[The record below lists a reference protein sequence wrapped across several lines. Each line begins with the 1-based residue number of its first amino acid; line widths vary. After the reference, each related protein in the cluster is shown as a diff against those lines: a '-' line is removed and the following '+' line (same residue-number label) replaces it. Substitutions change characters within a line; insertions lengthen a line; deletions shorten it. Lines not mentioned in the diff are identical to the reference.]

1 MDMYQKREM
10 RKNKKKNEDK
20 ESLPSTSINWFPGH
34 MVKAQNEIKNNLKLI
49 DVVVEILDARVPIA
63 SHNKLMDELAKDK
76 KRIVVL
82 NKSDLA
88 DKVELAKW
96 EEYYKN
102 RGDVC
107 ILTNANKSENISK
120 LVNEIRKQGKEI
132 YDKKYSS
139 KNIKVKPI
147 YRCLIAG
154 IPNVGKS
161 TIINKIAN
169 RNAAATSNKPGVT
182 RKNQWI
188 RVGSDIELLDT
199 PGILMPRLDENNA
212 GVKLALTGNV
222 KLEVVD
228 NEELACAGINLLIN
242 EGYKNV
248 FVETYSIEEK
258 LLEELDSYDILELI
272 GRKRGCL
279 ISGGNVDMSRT
290 ANIFIDD
297 VKNGKI
303 GNIILEKVEM
313 QNRR

>member
-1 MDMYQKREM
+1 M
-10 RKNKKKNEDK
+10 
-20 ESLPSTSINWFPGH
+20 
-34 MVKAQNEIKNNLKLI
+34 
-49 DVVVEILDARVPIA
+49 EILDARVPIA
-63 SHNKLMDELAKDK
+63 SHNKLMDEFAKDK

-88 DKVELAKW
+88 DRVELTKW

-107 ILTNANKSENISK
+107 VLTNANKSENISK

-132 YDKKYSS
+132 YEKKYSS

-188 RVGSDIELLDT
+188 RIGSDIELLDT

-279 ISGGNVDMSRT
+279 ISGGNVDMSRA
-290 ANIFIDD
+290 ANVLLDD
-297 VKNGKI
+297 IKNGKI
-303 GNIILEKVEM
+303 GNIVLEKVEM
-313 QNRR
+313 LK

>member
-1 MDMYQKREM
+1 MDKKV
-10 RKNKKKNEDK
+10 KNNNV
-20 ESLPSTSINWFPGH
+20 ESFPKVSINWFPGH

-63 SHNKLMDELAKDK
+63 SHNKLMDEFAKDK

-88 DKVELAKW
+88 DRVELTKW

-107 ILTNANKSENISK
+107 VLTNANKSENISK

-188 RVGSDIELLDT
+188 RIGSDIELLDT

-313 QNRR
+313 

>member
-1 MDMYQKREM
+1 MIKMDMYQKRKIRAE
-10 RKNKKKNEDK
+10 KKNNDSQK
-20 ESLPSTSINWFPGH
+20 SFSKVPISWFPGH

-63 SHNKLMDELAKDK
+63 SHNKLMDEFAKDK

-88 DKVELAKW
+88 DRVELTKW

-107 ILTNANKSENISK
+107 VLTNANKSENISK

-188 RVGSDIELLDT
+188 RIGSDIELLDT

-303 GNIILEKVEM
+303 ENIILEKVEM
-313 QNRR
+313 